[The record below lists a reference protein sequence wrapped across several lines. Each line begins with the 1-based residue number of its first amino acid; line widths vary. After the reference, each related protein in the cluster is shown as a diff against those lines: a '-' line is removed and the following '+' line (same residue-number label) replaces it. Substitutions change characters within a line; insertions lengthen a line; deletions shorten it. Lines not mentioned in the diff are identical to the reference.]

1 VAGPKL
7 LKWGTSGRGSNLL
20 KSDRP
25 LTSRT
30 PGCSDD
36 RRIARVKAAD
46 PSIKRIDE
54 LLVCL
59 AVARVRAWAM
69 GKNISSPKQSDRTG
83 SLGA

>member
-1 VAGPKL
+1 VQ
-7 LKWGTSGRGSNLL
+7 
-20 KSDRP
+20 
-25 LTSRT
+25 
-30 PGCSDD
+30 
-36 RRIARVKAAD
+36 RRSAHREGVKAAD